1 VQTKYLNSSS
11 ITALSVL
18 FFIGDFRE
26 VYIVVNS
33 YGLQKTNEAL
43 R

>member
-18 FFIGDFRE
+18 FGDFRE
-26 VYIVVNS
+26 VSIVVNS
-33 YGLQKTNEAL
+33 YGLQKNK
-43 R
+43 